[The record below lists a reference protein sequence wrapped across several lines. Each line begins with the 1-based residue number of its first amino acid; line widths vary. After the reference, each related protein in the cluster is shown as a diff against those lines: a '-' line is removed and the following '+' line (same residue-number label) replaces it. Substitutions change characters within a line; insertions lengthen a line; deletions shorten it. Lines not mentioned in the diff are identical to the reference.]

1 MTNNTAVT
9 IRRAT
14 DADAFA
20 LRRLAVIDS
29 ASPPTGDVLLAE
41 MGDELWAAVSV
52 DTGAAIAD
60 PFRPSA
66 DLVDLLR
73 LRAGAWPAIR
83 TFARWHACCSTRPSG
98 SRPQGR
104 SLSSNRRRR
113 PSLGPPSAFWMPR
126 RRAAAG
132 RGRRAG
138 AGVIL
143 PAGASLFVRQPP

>member
-1 MTNNTAVT
+1 MNNNTAVT

-73 LRAGAWPAIR
+73 LRAERLAGHPHIR
-83 TFARWHACCSTRPSG
+83 PLARLLQHA
-98 SRPQGR
+98 
-104 SLSSNRRRR
+104 
-113 PSLGPPSAFWMPR
+113 A
-126 RRAAAG
+126 
-132 RGRRAG
+132 
-138 AGVIL
+138 
-143 PAGASLFVRQPP
+143 

>member
-41 MGDELWAAVSV
+41 MGSELWAAVSV

-66 DLVDLLR
+66 ELVELLR
-73 LRAGAWPAIR
+73 FRAERTAGHPHIR
-83 TFARWHACCSTRPSG
+83 PLGRLLQHA
-98 SRPQGR
+98 
-104 SLSSNRRRR
+104 
-113 PSLGPPSAFWMPR
+113 A
-126 RRAAAG
+126 
-132 RGRRAG
+132 
-138 AGVIL
+138 
-143 PAGASLFVRQPP
+143 